1 MAKEFSTTDIMLRT
15 FDEKVACVYGSSEV
29 QTIVLDASSVPDGY
43 MYVHFQGEKSG
54 SISANADASV
64 VATVLNDMDSISG
77 VSVTKHYLGDN
88 DNNQTWIVPVPKSY
102 GDVEP
107 FVVDDQHVTGV
118 DMYVG
123 VYSMMNISM
132 VAAKDDITVTSE
144 LLLVTRAQFLW
155 LGMCLMLPSSMHCT
169 SSLTSAR

>member
-1 MAKEFSTTDIMLRT
+1 
-15 FDEKVACVYGSSEV
+15 
-29 QTIVLDASSVPDGY
+29 
-43 MYVHFQGEKSG
+43 
-54 SISANADASV
+54 
-64 VATVLNDMDSISG
+64 MDSISG

-88 DNNQTWIVPVPKSY
+88 DNNQAWIVPFPKSY
-102 GDVEP
+102 GNVEP

-118 DMYVG
+118 DMYVS